1 MTDLAFQRQVKTGA
15 LSDHIRRVRHWGPV
29 ALTLLVILLIGGI
42 TLGYAGA
49 PLDAPALVNSTPGQ
63 LALWMA
69 EQSQEDAPVSLL
81 GQAAKRWAASLGQES
96 LTPETILAA
105 MRTVIVLITGV
116 LLALLVAGMV
126 GLSRGVLWSRRALLL
141 ALAGMDTLLFILP
154 PDGGATELALLLFSL
169 FLMLVILLV
178 APGRVTKVLG
188 FMVVLS
194 ALLLAWEV
202 FKAFADWASY
212 RVVLPEQNWTYTPYP
227 TLDEALHALE
237 NGDADAVIADTKELT
252 PLAPSVRPDDNAP
265 DPATLPHPN
274 VRLLTTIDKNTSRLG
289 LPIIPAFPGRL
300 TVAVRADDANRW
312 TAVSELVNQRL
323 AAVEGSFAADKLL
336 SQPRQWM
343 LIDLSIGNDLNL
355 PHLQKIAEAL
365 FQPARRNGPVL
376 LVRILATAAQ
386 FTWTEAVLGF
396 AAGALLGFALGTLF
410 AHSPL
415 MERGLLPYV
424 VASQTIPIL
433 AIAPM
438 VVIWLGASPIS
449 VAVISAYLTFF
460 PVTIN
465 TLRGLKSPHPNA
477 LELMHSY
484 AASRWTILWKLRLPA
499 ALPYIFTALKVS
511 ATASVVGAII
521 GELPSGI
528 GDGLGRAILDFNQYY
543 TSDPAKLWAA
553 IFIAALVGIGFFV
566 LVVLA
571 ERWLMPK
578 RAALE

>member
-15 LSDHIRRVRHWGPV
+15 LSDHIRRARHWGPV
-29 ALTLLVILLIGGI
+29 ALTLIVVLLVGSI
-42 TLGYAGA
+42 TLSYVNA

-81 GQAAKRWAASLGQES
+81 GQAAKNWAARLGQDS
-96 LTPETILAA
+96 LEPEIILAA
-105 MRTVIVLITGV
+105 MRAGIVMVTAA
-116 LLALLVAGMV
+116 LLALLAAGAV
-126 GLSRGVLWSRRALLL
+126 GLSLGAQWSRRALLL

-154 PDGGATELALLLFSL
+154 PEGGTSELALLLFSL
-169 FLMLVILLV
+169 FLTLVILLI

-194 ALLLAWEV
+194 ALLLAWET
-202 FKAFADWASY
+202 FKAFAHWANY

-227 TLDEALHALE
+227 TLDEALQALE
-237 NGDADAVIADTKELT
+237 NGDTDAVIADTKELT
-252 PLAPSVRPDDNAP
+252 PLAASSRADENAP
-265 DPATLPHPN
+265 DPASLPYPD
-274 VRLLTTIDKNTSRLG
+274 VRLLTNVDKTTSRLG
-289 LPIIPAFPGRL
+289 LPIVPTFPGRL
-300 TVAVRADDANRW
+300 TVAVRADDVNRW
-312 TAVSELVNQRL
+312 SAVSELVNRRL
-323 AAVEGSFAADKLL
+323 GVVAGSFAQEKLL
-336 SQPRQWM
+336 AQPRHWM
-343 LIDLSIGNDLNL
+343 LVDLSIGNDLNL

-386 FTWTEAVLGF
+386 FTWTEAVIGF

-410 AHSPL
+410 AHSRL

-438 VVIWLGASPIS
+438 VVIWLGASQVS

-477 LELMHSY
+477 LELMQSY
-484 AASRWTILWKLRLPA
+484 AASPWTILWKLRLPA